1 MAVLKKI
8 ESHPG
13 VVDYFKE
20 LPFYNI
26 HIEKPKIKNF
36 KNIDLLSELPF
47 YEELSVLKT
56 SHTFT
61 EYTMS
66 HGVKLV
72 EKKDPIMQLKASK
85 SSIKDS
91 FSDLLNEPKGFKY
104 QKTLNV
110 KKCKPNEEIE
120 FRPVSFNSTTRTV
133 INHRFSLYPLIN
145 SVQFSLID
153 SST

>member
-104 QKTLNV
+104 QKTL
-110 KKCKPNEEIE
+110 K
-120 FRPVSFNSTTRTV
+120 V
-133 INHRFSLYPLIN
+133 INKITLKNASQMKKSNLDQLVLIR
-145 SVQFSLID
+145 QQEQ
-153 SST
+153 